1 MISKV
6 LLLLVAVS
14 ASVSDPV
21 CPNGTI
27 TFNPFDDVSYP
38 NGFQGQNASTLFPDN
53 FQCEFK
59 INIPKGWYA
68 WAKMSVSS
76 KSLHAPVQVM
86 DQNWNIEKVFY
97 ASAELFFFL
106 APNGTIKLSTENF
119 KVKFGI
125 QISWSPYPTTSN
137 PTIQKLDP
145 TSSEPI
151 AFYRNGSSMAVVESA
166 TQVSATVVQPL
177 DENLQYLRGTIFF
190 DGPDWNSTYLG
201 TGLQILSNQA
211 QLVSTGKLLS
221 VLYLGDLSGY
231 DQLIVIFQD
240 YTYTKGL
247 TQFQAVSCSNFEYCG
262 DFDIEGPASFITYSP
277 FKGGPEVLT
286 SVVGSGTLD
295 VYIGGV
301 MKNKT
306 IASYTAGS
314 SDNNNLPQEFNGRIK
329 TYILTGGNA
338 TINITREIDTFLMS
352 QNVERKGFIAS
363 GEYGKYSNTQDVN
376 DMIQSPSLSSKIRY
390 NIRSADLQGPVR
402 MVIVERK
409 NAEFLSMKIYNSS
422 NKPVLNSFSEFY
434 GNSLQVQYTTNGSYN
449 TGFYVDFEIS
459 NGAANGLA
467 AIVTILFCLFL
478 LP

>member
-1 MISKV
+1 MSH
-6 LLLLVAVS
+6 
-14 ASVSDPV
+14 PV
-21 CPNGTI
+21 
-27 TFNPFDDVSYP
+27 
-38 NGFQGQNASTLFPDN
+38 
-53 FQCEFK
+53 
-59 INIPKGWYA
+59 
-68 WAKMSVSS
+68 
-76 KSLHAPVQVM
+76 
-86 DQNWNIEKVFY
+86 
-97 ASAELFFFL
+97 
-106 APNGTIKLSTENF
+106 
-119 KVKFGI
+119 
-125 QISWSPYPTTSN
+125 
-137 PTIQKLDP
+137 
-145 TSSEPI
+145 
-151 AFYRNGSSMAVVESA
+151 
-166 TQVSATVVQPL
+166 
-177 DENLQYLRGTIFF
+177 
-190 DGPDWNSTYLG
+190 
-201 TGLQILSNQA
+201 
-211 QLVSTGKLLS
+211 
-221 VLYLGDLSGY
+221 
-231 DQLIVIFQD
+231 FQD

-247 TQFQAVSCSNFEYCG
+247 TQFQAVSCFNFEYCG
-262 DFDIEGPASFITYSP
+262 NFDIEGPASFITYSP

-295 VYIGGV
+295 VYIGGA

-306 IASYTAGS
+306 IASYTAGPS
-314 SDNNNLPQEFNGRIK
+314 YNNNLPQVFYGRIK

-449 TGFYVDFEIS
+449 TGFYLDFEIS
-459 NGAANGLA
+459 NGSTNGWG
-467 AIVTILFCLFL
+467 AIFAILFCLFL